1 MQPPIKSSAHFSKSH
16 ILLCLLVVAHLPF
29 LTVYL
34 KGLWQTT
41 HYQFF
46 PFAIGSF
53 LWLFVTRKSA
63 SENWTILPE
72 LLVAADILCLGAQF
86 LIYSPWLATV
96 GLVSLSLAWC
106 MASRDEGYRRSLLY
120 LGLLSIL
127 IIRIPLSYDERLIHW
142 LQRITT
148 SAASETL
155 NRLSMLHYRDGNILQ
170 FPGKSFLVEEAC
182 SGVQSLFTIL
192 FVAALTACLK
202 RRSMVHALTLIAS
215 GLVFAGIMNTL
226 RVISIAVAWEKY
238 SVDLSTGWQHDATG
252 YFFLATTALL
262 LMSADRFLEF
272 FFERV
277 PDIKSNGPAES
288 FFNPI
293 IQAWNWCFT
302 VTPANRGTSPETVVR
317 PVTVEIKAAD
327 ISPNRRTPFP
337 LSELIKPSQFFS
349 QCFKWAECWFFS
361 RTQSHFWAGLPFFLF
376 VIVGAG
382 VGGWLQNAS
391 STPVIAAYEK
401 AYNAAIASNNQAEQ
415 EVCLRALNSMR
426 LADPVYQFRLALF
439 QIQQGQHTEGLNQ
452 MLRLSSDS
460 QGGNSDARMWLVRQA
475 LQPKPLYPLT
485 ADQVEQQLK
494 AVLNQSPNHV
504 DAHQLLAR
512 LYSERR
518 EWKLA
523 EQHLSTLAAAYP
535 EHNLALAKLRKTLQ
549 RKPEDIQLVADKAV
563 AALTTKLQADSDN
576 VQIRISLVDACLVA
590 GQDQTARELLVAGLQ
605 QKDDPSLRRALS
617 DLDVLM
623 AERRLTDSSLNRD
636 VCLPVALQA
645 LERDPGNVAAAK
657 LVTRLQAMGLKIP
670 AERMQSSI
678 DEWTKNVEKSPDDVA
693 ARLMLSQLLLIVG
706 QHEEASAVLRPAIQ
720 SHPEMRMML
729 ARLLLKGSNPQ
740 EGESLLQV
748 LIAEAE
754 QNVAEMPTDLNTHI
768 KLAEA
773 KLAAGKSADVIE
785 QIREF
790 LSKSEMKNFSA
801 SPELSTLYGLACVN
815 SFDEKT
821 GYKAS
826 ADSEL
831 LSTQPDS
838 FDENADPESILN
850 LLAAAYECPSTAYMA
865 IDRLSRLSLSS
876 HPAAPNADAML
887 RQLRLEGTYGSQI
900 LNTLG
905 MHALLLKRFDKA
917 RFWLEQANIQTRSQD
932 PMILNN
938 LATAIVRGK
947 GDSDDRALE
956 LANQTLALLPD
967 HPDAL
972 STRGEVY
979 VAMKRWPDAIADLTQ
994 SLKLRQNSAE
1004 LHRLLEV
1011 AYSAMNDQQMAEEH
1025 RQRAMA
1031 LEQSAP
1037 ARG

>member
-1 MQPPIKSSAHFSKSH
+1 MRARFHSIANFLKGHF
-16 ILLCLLVVAHLPF
+16 LLCLLVLAHLPF

-34 KGLWQTT
+34 RGLWQTT

-53 LWLFVTRKSA
+53 VWLFLTRKSA
-63 SENWTILPE
+63 HETWTVLSK
-72 LLVAADILCLGAQF
+72 LLVAADLICLSAQF
-86 LIYSPWLATV
+86 LIFSPWLATV
-96 GLVSLSLAWC
+96 GLVCLSLAWC
-106 MASRDEGYRRSLLY
+106 MASRDEGYRRNLFY
-120 LGLLSIL
+120 LGLLAVL

-155 NRLSMLHYRDGNILQ
+155 NRLNMLHYREGNILQ

-202 RRSMVHALTLIAS
+202 RRSLVHAITLIAS

-252 YFFLATTALL
+252 YFFLTATALL

-272 FFERV
+272 LLERV
-277 PDIKSNGPAES
+277 PDIRSNGPAES

-302 VTPANRGTSPETVVR
+302 VSPANRGTSLEATSR
-317 PVTVEIKAAD
+317 PVTAEVKAAD
-327 ISPNRRTPFP
+327 ISPNRRTQLP
-337 LSELIKPSQFFS
+337 LSELMKPSQFFS

-361 RTQSHFWAGLPFFLF
+361 RTQSHFVAGLPFLLF
-376 VIVGAG
+376 TIAGIG

-391 STPVIAAYEK
+391 TSPVIAAYEQ
-401 AYNAAIASNNQAEQ
+401 AYNAAIASNNQLEQ
-415 EVCLRALNSMR
+415 EICLRALNSMR
-426 LADPVYQFRLALF
+426 LADPIYQFRLALLK
-439 QIQQGQHTEGLNQ
+439 IQQGHHSEGLSQ
-452 MLRLSSDS
+452 MLRLTSDTRS
-460 QGGNSDARMWLVRQA
+460 GNSDARMWLVRQA
-475 LQPKPLYPLT
+475 LQPKPLHPLT
-485 ADQVEQQLK
+485 SEQVEQQLK

-523 EQHLSTLAAAYP
+523 EQHLATLAAAFP

-549 RKPEDIQLVADKAV
+549 RKPEDIQPIAEKAV
-563 AALTTKLQADSDN
+563 TALTAKLQADRDN
-576 VQIRISLVDACLVA
+576 VQVRIALADACLVA
-590 GQDQTARELLVAGLQ
+590 GQDQTAHELLVAGLQ
-605 QKDDPSLRRALS
+605 QQNDPLLRRALS
-617 DLDVLM
+617 DLEILHT
-623 AERRLTDSSLNRD
+623 ERRLADSGLNRD

-645 LERDPGNVAAAK
+645 LNRDPGNVAAAK
-657 LVTRLQAMGLKIP
+657 LITRLQGMGVRIP
-670 AERMQSSI
+670 AEQLTPSI
-678 DEWTKNVEKSPDDVA
+678 DVWKALVGKNPDDVG
-693 ARLMLSQLLLIVG
+693 ARVMLSQLLLIS
-706 QHEEASAVLRPAIQ
+706 EKPAEASANLRPAIQ
-720 SHPEMRMML
+720 THPEMRIML
-729 ARLLLKGSNPQ
+729 ARLLLKGDNPQ
-740 EGESLLQV
+740 EGQTLLQA
-748 LIAEAE
+748 LIDEAE
-754 QNVAEMPTDLNTHI
+754 QTLSEMPGDLNANI
-768 KLAEA
+768 RLAEA

-785 QIREF
+785 QLRD
-790 LSKSEMKNFSA
+790 LHGKADSKNLFEN
-801 SPELSTLYGLACVN
+801 PELSTLYGLACIN
-815 SFDEKT
+815 SFDEQA
-821 GYKAS
+821 GYRAVSDSVSVSTQADSFNES
-826 ADSEL
+826 ADSE
-831 LSTQPDS
+831 TM
-838 FDENADPESILN
+838 LN
-850 LLAAAYECPSTAYMA
+850 LLASSYECPSTTYMA
-865 IDRLSRLSLSS
+865 IDRLSRLSLST
-876 HPAAPNADAML
+876 HPAATGADAML
-887 RQLRLEGTYGSQI
+887 RQLRLEGTNGSQI

-905 MHALLLKRFDKA
+905 MHALLLKRYDKA
-917 RFWLEQANIQTRSQD
+917 TFWLEQANIQTRGQD

-947 GDSDDRALE
+947 GDSDERALQ

-979 VAMKRWPDAIADLTQ
+979 VAMKRWPEAIADLTQ

-1004 LHRLLEV
+1004 LHRLLEA
-1011 AYSAMNDQQMAEEH
+1011 AYTAMNDNQMAEEH
-1025 RQRAMA
+1025 RQRAIA
-1031 LEQSAP
+1031 IEQTVP